1 VSTLTT
7 LLIVGCLLLVA
18 GSLIALVFA
27 ITRAADGSEDT
38 SGFHRDVQAQVAGT
52 SLSIEGS
59 NNPWDYVHGAQCPL
73 NLTQSLGPI
82 GNNQLSIHQ

>member
-18 GSLIALVFA
+18 SSLIALVFA
-27 ITRAADGSEDT
+27 ITRAADGSEDAA
-38 SGFHRDVQAQVAGT
+38 GFHRDVQAQVAGT
-52 SLSIEGS
+52 SPPIEGS
-59 NNPWDYVHGAQCPL
+59 NNPWDYVHGAHCPL
-73 NLTQSLGPI
+73 NLNPSLGPI